1 MYLRFFFLEL
11 YMGYSPF
18 FFFFLLHG
26 VSLIFERSVRKSG
39 YEKLVQEW
47 QRKGRGERDDASLHA
62 YAPNLGCISRA
73 RRSMPQIL
81 LEAWRNFDSP
91 RDLRY
96 QPACTATG
104 YPSPLSDK
112 ARPLFPI
119 VLQFRWIYTRFGST
133 WEIEFF
139 AGILITITRRALLE
153 SQRYWRSKICQRII
167 LYENF
172 QILGIFFFFLFRN

>member
-1 MYLRFFFLEL
+1 MRVYTHMHRISAASHVRVDRCHR
-11 YMGYSPF
+11 YSSR
-18 FFFFLLHG
+18 HG
-26 VSLIFERSVRKSG
+26 V
-39 YEKLVQEW
+39 
-47 QRKGRGERDDASLHA
+47 
-62 YAPNLGCISRA
+62 IST
-73 RRSMPQIL
+73 
-81 LEAWRNFDSP
+81 

-96 QPACTATG
+96 QPACIATG

-153 SQRYWRSKICQRII
+153 SQRYWKFKNLPKDYTLRKFPNSW
-167 LYENF
+167 N
-172 QILGIFFFFLFRN
+172 IFFLPFS

>member
-1 MYLRFFFLEL
+1 MRVYTHMHRISAASHVRVDRCHR
-11 YMGYSPF
+11 YSSR
-18 FFFFLLHG
+18 HG
-26 VSLIFERSVRKSG
+26 V
-39 YEKLVQEW
+39 
-47 QRKGRGERDDASLHA
+47 
-62 YAPNLGCISRA
+62 IST
-73 RRSMPQIL
+73 
-81 LEAWRNFDSP
+81 

-96 QPACTATG
+96 QPACIATG

-153 SQRYWRSKICQRII
+153 SRRYWKFKNLPKDYTLRKFPNSW
-167 LYENF
+167 N
-172 QILGIFFFFLFRN
+172 IFFLPFS

>member
-1 MYLRFFFLEL
+1 MRK
-11 YMGYSPF
+11 
-18 FFFFLLHG
+18 
-26 VSLIFERSVRKSG
+26 VSLG
-39 YEKLVQEW
+39 

-153 SQRYWRSKICQRII
+153 SQRYWKFKNLPKDYTLRKFPNSW
-167 LYENF
+167 N
-172 QILGIFFFFLFRN
+172 IFFLPFS

>member
-1 MYLRFFFLEL
+1 MRVYTRTHRISAASHVRVDRCHR
-11 YMGYSPF
+11 YSSR
-18 FFFFLLHG
+18 HG
-26 VSLIFERSVRKSG
+26 V
-39 YEKLVQEW
+39 
-47 QRKGRGERDDASLHA
+47 
-62 YAPNLGCISRA
+62 IST
-73 RRSMPQIL
+73 
-81 LEAWRNFDSP
+81 

-96 QPACTATG
+96 QPACIATG

-153 SQRYWRSKICQRII
+153 SQRYWKFKNLPKDYTLRKFPNSW
-167 LYENF
+167 N
-172 QILGIFFFFLFRN
+172 IFFLPFS

>member
-1 MYLRFFFLEL
+1 MRVYTHMHRISAASHVRVDRCHR
-11 YMGYSPF
+11 YSSR
-18 FFFFLLHG
+18 HG
-26 VSLIFERSVRKSG
+26 V
-39 YEKLVQEW
+39 
-47 QRKGRGERDDASLHA
+47 
-62 YAPNLGCISRA
+62 IST
-73 RRSMPQIL
+73 
-81 LEAWRNFDSP
+81 

-153 SQRYWRSKICQRII
+153 SQRYWKFKNLPKDYTLRKFPNSW
-167 LYENF
+167 N
-172 QILGIFFFFLFRN
+172 IFFLPFS

>member
-1 MYLRFFFLEL
+1 MRVYTRTHRISAASHVRVDRCHR
-11 YMGYSPF
+11 YSSR
-18 FFFFLLHG
+18 HG
-26 VSLIFERSVRKSG
+26 V
-39 YEKLVQEW
+39 
-47 QRKGRGERDDASLHA
+47 
-62 YAPNLGCISRA
+62 ISTH
-73 RRSMPQIL
+73 
-81 LEAWRNFDSP
+81 
-91 RDLRY
+91 DLRY

-104 YPSPLSDK
+104 YPLPLSDK

-139 AGILITITRRALLE
+139 AGILITITRRALFE
-153 SQRYWRSKICQRII
+153 SQRYWKSKICQRII